1 MECMTGVICPVCSK
15 CHCIIAELIRTTRWS
30 GSSWNSS
37 KPCALQQQFCTRCV
51 PSSVSIIA
59 YVPTLPTPE
68 QHIWPFP
75 LCISSCSSE
84 SEESHLCYG
93 VIYFAATTTS
103 MYCVRSI
110 FWSLI
115 WAVKLSWSW
124 HTVTVGGPSFCI
136 YLWLVF
142 VLCMIV
148 KLVHI
153 T

>member
-1 MECMTGVICPVCSK
+1 MTAVIWQACSECY
-15 CHCIIAELIRTTRWS
+15 CIIAELIWTTRWS

-84 SEESHLCYG
+84 PEEGHLCYG
-93 VIYFAATTTS
+93 VIYFTATTTS
-103 MYCVRSI
+103 MCCVRNI
-110 FWSLI
+110 FWSVI
-115 WAVKLSWSW
+115 WAVKLNWSW
-124 HTVTVGGPSFCI
+124 HTVTVGGASFC
-136 YLWLVF
+136 
-142 VLCMIV
+142 
-148 KLVHI
+148 